1 MNNVLKF
8 HKISGFKERLPKK
21 NEHSVFKFSQALL
34 RA

>member
-8 HKISGFKERLPKK
+8 HKIGGFKERLPQ
-21 NEHSVFKFSQALL
+21 NEQSVFKLSQALL